1 MKWTPETGHGKITAG
16 IGDYS
21 GNKRFLLGGVYIG
34 RGILR
39 ERSGKKMKWKYGCG
53 LQGAIQDWKMF
64 SSVAEDLNEDF
75 TVRLIRDL
83 KREETGD

>member
-1 MKWTPETGHGKITAG
+1 MKWIPETGHGKITED

-39 ERSGKKMKWKYGCG
+39 ERSGEKMEWKHDY
-53 LQGAIQDWKMF
+53 
-64 SSVAEDLNEDF
+64 
-75 TVRLIRDL
+75 RL
-83 KREETGD
+83 